1 MQQKDYFYVT
11 FNLSDWTYKLYPNL
25 DNKNAY
31 INVQSTYSPNII
43 KQLPKTVEQRLSNN
57 SSIEIM
63 FNKAAPLYE
72 KALSEASCDVKFRY
86 CPNKNTE
93 TKQKQKQ
100 NKKMNIIWLNLPCSK
115 IVVTKVDHYLDKH
128 FPRQHKLRKICTN

>member
-11 FNLSDWTYKLYPNL
+11 FNLNDWTYKLYPNL

-31 INVQSTYSPNII
+31 INVQLTYSPNII

-115 IVVTKVDHYLDKH
+115 IVVTKVDHYL
-128 FPRQHKLRKICTN
+128 IIT